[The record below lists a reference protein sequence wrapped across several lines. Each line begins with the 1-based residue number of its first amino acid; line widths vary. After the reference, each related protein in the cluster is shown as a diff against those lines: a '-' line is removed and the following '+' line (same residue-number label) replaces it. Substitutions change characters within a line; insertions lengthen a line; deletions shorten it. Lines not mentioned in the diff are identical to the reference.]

1 MLKNS
6 YWAMLRSDG
15 YLVRGRVLVIGG
27 SSGRSFIER
36 AGSVG
41 VDTAAQDLWA
51 VWGRAACGADGCCAP
66 QTVTWRTRPGS
77 HTSQEL
83 ETRSED
89 LWPNRGFFIA
99 GLMIVF
105 MAIMN
110 LQNTL
115 ASLAGVF

>member
-1 MLKNS
+1 MGRLGLHGTKTR
-6 YWAMLRSDG
+6 WMLR
-15 YLVRGRVLVIGG
+15 
-27 SSGRSFIER
+27 
-36 AGSVG
+36 A
-41 VDTAAQDLWA
+41 
-51 VWGRAACGADGCCAP
+51 
-66 QTVTWRTRPGS
+66 TRNSPSPGPTRFP

-83 ETRSED
+83 ETRSDE

-115 ASLAGVF
+115 ASLARGFS